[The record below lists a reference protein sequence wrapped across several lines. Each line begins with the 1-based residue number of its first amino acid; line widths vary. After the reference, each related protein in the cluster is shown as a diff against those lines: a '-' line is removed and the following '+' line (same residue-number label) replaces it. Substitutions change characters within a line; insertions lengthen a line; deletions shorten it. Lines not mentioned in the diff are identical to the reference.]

1 MVKKCSN
8 CNTNWASFGL
18 KSGRA
23 THCKKCK
30 LDDML
35 DVHHR
40 KCLRCNK
47 KTPNFGMEGERPTHC
62 ADCKLNGMRDIR
74 NKKCVVCKQKRPNF
88 GTEGGRATH
97 CLECQ
102 LDGMQNVNAKKCVV
116 CDKKHPTFGV
126 EGRRPS
132 HCGDCKVDGMHHV
145 GRRMCMVCNEKH
157 PSFGTGGGG
166 PTHCAGCKSDDM
178 QNLISKRCATEG
190 CDVIS
195 KSLYCAN
202 CDTDRKRYTRV
213 RENQLA
219 NFLKEN
225 IDVPWTAWNKQL
237 AGSRECGGS
246 RRPDF
251 VWLLPHL
258 AIVTECDENQHDDR
272 CLPGERQR
280 MFDIFNTYGGIHT
293 IYLRFNPDAFK
304 VDGVTRRVSR
314 EKRYAILKKALDLEL
329 ARTPEDVAKLPLF
342 RVNYLFYDVTDNIY
356 ERKVFVPNEAY
367 ENAVWSEELIPDM

>member
-1 MVKKCSN
+1 
-8 CNTNWASFGL
+8 
-18 KSGRA
+18 
-23 THCKKCK
+23 
-30 LDDML
+30 ML

-62 ADCKLNGMRDIR
+62 ADCKLDGMRDIR
-74 NKKCVVCKQKRPNF
+74 NKKCIVCKQKRPNF
-88 GTEGGRATH
+88 GTEGGTATH
-97 CLECQ
+97 CSKCQ
-102 LDGMQNVNAKKCVV
+102 LDGMQNVNAK
-116 CDKKHPTFGV
+116 
-126 EGRRPS
+126 
-132 HCGDCKVDGMHHV
+132 
-145 GRRMCMVCNEKH
+145 
-157 PSFGTGGGG
+157 
-166 PTHCAGCKSDDM
+166 
-178 QNLISKRCATEG
+178 
-190 CDVIS
+190 
-195 KSLYCAN
+195 
-202 CDTDRKRYTRV
+202 